1 MQTRLL
7 FALALITL
15 ALRSPGADWPRFLG
29 PNGNCTSSETGL
41 IDRFPV
47 VGPPVVFSKEIGTG
61 YAAPSVRGDL
71 LVLHHRI
78 KGEEIID
85 AMNKK
90 TGKVIWSHKYPTS
103 YRDPFGYNDGPRC
116 TPLLTQDRCYTYG
129 AEGKLIC
136 LELKTGKLVWRRD
149 TNKEFDVPMN
159 FFGVGS
165 TPLLEG
171 GRLIVMVG
179 GQPNSGMVAFDPK
192 TGKTLWEN
200 VGAKT
205 WNGEPMLGW
214 RGERSVAW
222 QEHWKQASYASP
234 VPATVNGRRMLFCL
248 MRQGLVVIDP
258 KDGSELFSRWF
269 RSTANDSVNAANPVV
284 IGNQV
289 HCSAAYYGVG
299 GFLLNIKP
307 DGRSFD
313 TAWANQTLEVHW
325 MTPVYHEG
333 NLYAFSGRNEP
344 DAFFRCVD
352 FKTGELLW
360 QRDERWRKYSTKQP
374 DVYGRGSLI
383 MADGKLIA
391 LGEGGLLGL
400 FEVNAKK
407 PVELARWQVPELHHP
422 CWAAP
427 ILSDRLVYLRSEDR
441 LICLNFAAPVK

>member
-1 MQTRLL
+1 MRTKLFCLLL
-7 FALALITL
+7 FVACAPRIS
-15 ALRSPGADWPRFLG
+15 AGDWPRFLG
-29 PNGNCTSSETGL
+29 PNGDCTSSETGL

-47 VGPPVVFSKEIGTG
+47 IGPPVVFSKEIGTG

-71 LVLHHRI
+71 LVLHHRL
-78 KGEEIID
+78 GDEEIVA
-85 AMNKK
+85 AMDKK
-90 TGKVIWSHKYPTS
+90 TAKTVWSHKYPTS
-103 YRDPFGYNDGPRC
+103 YRDPFGYNNGPRC
-116 TPLLTQDRCYTYG
+116 TPLLTADRCYTYG

-136 LELKTGKLVWRRD
+136 LDLKTGRRIWMRD
-149 TNKEFDVPMN
+149 TNKEFNVPQN

-165 TPLLEG
+165 TPLLKD

-179 GQPNSGMVAFDPK
+179 GQPNSGVVAFDPK

-214 RGERSVAW
+214 RGERTVFW
-222 QEHWKQASYASP
+222 REHWKQASYASP
-234 VPATVNGRRMLFCL
+234 VPATVNGKDMLFCL
-248 MRQGLVVIDP
+248 MRQGLVVVDP

-269 RSTANDSVNAANPVV
+269 RATVNDSVNAANPVV
-284 IGNQV
+284 VGNRV

-299 GFLLNIKP
+299 GFTLQIKP
-307 DGRSFD
+307 DNRSFD
-313 TAWANQTLEVHW
+313 TVWANRVLEVHW
-325 MTPVYHEG
+325 MTPIYHEG

-352 FKTGELLW
+352 FKTGDLLW

-400 FEVNAKK
+400 FEVNPKQ
-407 PVELARWQVPELHHP
+407 PVELARWQVPELKHP
-422 CWAAP
+422 CWAGP
-427 ILSDRLVYLRSEDR
+427 VLSDRLVYLRSEDR
-441 LICLNFAAPVK
+441 LICLNFAANVK